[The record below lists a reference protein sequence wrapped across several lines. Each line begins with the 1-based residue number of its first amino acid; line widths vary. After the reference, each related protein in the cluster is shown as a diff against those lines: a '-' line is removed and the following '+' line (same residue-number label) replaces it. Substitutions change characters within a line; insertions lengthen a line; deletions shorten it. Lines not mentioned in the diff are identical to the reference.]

1 MASSSDIRKL
11 FKAYSDDPAFHAQ
24 VRDAKTPAEKHEII
38 RKAGHV
44 PVTSDEMKAE
54 LAKSLQSG
62 ASASPEDTQF
72 AQHVMSL
79 AAADGI
85 AHTDG

>member
-24 VRDAKTPAEKHEII
+24 VRDAKTPAEKHAII
-38 RKAGHV
+38 RKAGHI
-44 PVTSDEMKAE
+44 PVTSEEMQAE

-62 ASASPEDTQF
+62 ASASPDDKEF
-72 AQHVMSL
+72 VQHVVGL
-79 AAADGI
+79 AAADGV
-85 AHTDG
+85 AHADG

>member
-1 MASSSDIRKL
+1 MASSSEIRKL

-24 VRDAKTPAEKHEII
+24 VRDAKTPAEKHAII

-44 PVTSDEMKAE
+44 PVTADEMRAE
-54 LAKSLQSG
+54 LAKSLQPG
-62 ASASPEDTQF
+62 AAASPEDTQF
-72 AQHVMSL
+72 AHHVMSL

-85 AHTDG
+85 TQADG